1 MDIVGSNEGLSSR
14 TEVFSK
20 TGAPK
25 NFQKPVCQ
33 SLLFNKVTGL
43 HPATWLRRDSG
54 TGVFL

>member
-25 NFQKPVCQ
+25 NFAE
-33 SLLFNKVTGL
+33 SLGKNLCVE
-43 HPATWLRRDSG
+43 
-54 TGVFL
+54 VFFLTKLQASILQLD